1 MNQHYETPFGDFNL
15 KRIPDTDKNL
25 QAWNSAD
32 LYILKQLFT
41 WVQSGKLDLY
51 KAKILI
57 LNDAF
62 GALSVP
68 MSQFTCDSYSDSFI
82 NHDTT
87 ILNITNNCPENID
100 NIKLLK
106 STDNLENKYDL
117 VLFKEVKNQI
127 FLKDEMHEL
136 AQCLNPGALILGGI
150 MAKNLQKNT
159 LEMISQVVGPA
170 HASLTWK
177 KAKLIFVDHSAANPY
192 HETTDSDKRVSVRP
206 AHRKN
211 IVNFS
216 LDNSSGVVY
225 SLANVFSRKKL
236 DIGTRFFLDHF
247 PTDKCYKKIIDLGCG
262 NGVLSLKAAQMFPK
276 ASITCIDESYMA
288 VASAKMTMEANLQ
301 VDEYDI
307 KYIAANA
314 LTGYVKSYIE
324 NHVKT
329 YVETYVENRADLI
342 LCNPPF
348 HQQYVIGDAIAWQ
361 MFKQSKQVLEKG
373 GELWIVGNRHL
384 GYHLKLQKIFGNH
397 KIIATN
403 NKFVIIKAVKA

>member
-15 KRIPDTDKNL
+15 KRVPDTDKNL

-32 LYILKQLFT
+32 LYILKQLYE
-41 WVQSGKLDLY
+41 WVQSGKLNL
-51 KAKILI
+51 KRAKILI

-62 GALSVP
+62 GALSLP

-82 NHDTT
+82 SHDTT
-87 ILNITNNCPENID
+87 VLNIKNNCPENIEKI
-100 NIKLLK
+100 NLLK
-106 STDNLENKYDL
+106 STDLLENKYDL

-159 LEMISQVVGPA
+159 LEMISQAVGPA
-170 HASLTWK
+170 QASLTWK
-177 KAKLIFVDHSAANPY
+177 KAKLIFVDHVVVKPN
-192 HETTDSDKRVSVRP
+192 HENSGFDKAVSVSP
-206 AHRKN
+206 VHEKN
-211 IVNFS
+211 IVNYQ
-216 LDNSSGVVY
+216 LVNSSEILY

-247 PTDKCYKKIIDLGCG
+247 PTDKYYKKIIDLGCG
-262 NGVLSLKAAQMFPK
+262 NGVLSLKAAQMYPK

-288 VASAKMTMEANLQ
+288 VASAKMTMEANLNA
-301 VDEYDI
+301 DDYDI

-314 LTGYVKSYIE
+314 LTGYVQTHDNNK
-324 NHVKT
+324 
-329 YVETYVENRADLI
+329 ADLI

-348 HQQYVIGDAIAWQ
+348 HQQYVVGDAIAWQ
-361 MFKQSKQVLEKG
+361 MFKQSKQVLERG

-403 NKFVIIKAVKA
+403 NKFVIIKAVKD